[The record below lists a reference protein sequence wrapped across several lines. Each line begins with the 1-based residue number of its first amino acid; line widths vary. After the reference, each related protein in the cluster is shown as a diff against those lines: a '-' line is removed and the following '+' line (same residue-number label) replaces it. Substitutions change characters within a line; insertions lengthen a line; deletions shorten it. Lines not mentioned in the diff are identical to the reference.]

1 MIEQV
6 DVLDGA
12 KELQYVLSEVADDRM
27 SDKALD
33 CADPADNHGAVKAQP
48 IMHGVAMAHPI
59 MHGATSIGGANAPI
73 QHKIHG
79 TPTTNGARAMPYS
92 SISTSTG
99 GTHDAVPGAAVR
111 SAGVAHVITP
121 SILTSTNDM
130 SKVAL
135 PSISC
140 ETFFSVPNKTEIDNL
155 RISKVMGVSPTNKP
169 SMEEVI
175 SFGGISR
182 CSDMGM
188 RSSDRIR
195 RQPNADATQMERAMD
210 LAQRRDDTSGQ
221 GKNLN
226 CKLSFASF
234 SDDEIIAKASMLD
247 VSMGASH
254 VDCIG
259 AAKMIKDLEYQ
270 RALTFLNVNE
280 IPEDNCLQEHLFY
293 ATI

>member
-121 SILTSTNDM
+121 STLTSTNEM

-135 PSISC
+135 PSVSC
-140 ETFFSVPNKTEIDNL
+140 ETIFSVPNKTEIDNL

-188 RSSDRIR
+188 RSS
-195 RQPNADATQMERAMD
+195 E
-210 LAQRRDDTSGQ
+210 S
-221 GKNLN
+221 
-226 CKLSFASF
+226 
-234 SDDEIIAKASMLD
+234 
-247 VSMGASH
+247 
-254 VDCIG
+254 
-259 AAKMIKDLEYQ
+259 Y
-270 RALTFLNVNE
+270 
-280 IPEDNCLQEHLFY
+280 
-293 ATI
+293 